1 MRKYLSIFFVVLLCL
16 FSILPTRIK
25 ADEVEDEVVET
36 EEVVEEVPNDEV
48 LPDEVLTDE
57 VLPEVS
63 EEEEFETFKEE
74 VQEYLGE
81 YLEQSM
87 VAKIISWA
95 VDAGVLA
102 ALFFVYRKYSKY
114 KHTTIEDLMKMFET
128 KMEKWLKEKT
138 DELSKEQIAKI
149 TNAVNELEKSNE
161 TIMKVLVLMQD
172 NTAKGKAALIEYLG
186 SKTESEEVKQ
196 AVEVVNE
203 KLIEKERKDEEV
215 KDAVKNDYV
224 KLY

>member
-25 ADEVEDEVVET
+25 AEEVEDEVVET
-36 EEVVEEVPNDEV
+36 EEVVEEIEEVPNE
-48 LPDEVLTDE
+48 EVLTDE

-63 EEEEFETFKEE
+63 EEEEFETFKEK
-74 VQEYLGE
+74 VTEYLGE

-87 VAKIISWA
+87 VAKIITWA
-95 VDAGVLA
+95 IDAGVLA

-114 KHTTIEDLMKMFET
+114 KHTTIEDMLAMFREQ
-128 KMEKWLKEKT
+128 MEKWLKEKT
-138 DELSKEQIAKI
+138 DELSKEQITKI

-186 SKTESEEVKQ
+186 SKTESEEVKK

-203 KLIEKERKDEEV
+203 KLVEKERKDEEV

>member
-25 ADEVEDEVVET
+25 AEEVEDEVVET
-36 EEVVEEVPNDEV
+36 EEVLEESEEIEEVPNEEV
-48 LPDEVLTDE
+48 
-57 VLPEVS
+57 EVS
-63 EEEEFETFKEE
+63 EEEEFETFKEK
-74 VQEYLGE
+74 VTEYLGE

-87 VAKIISWA
+87 VAKVITWA
-95 VDAGVLA
+95 IDAGVLA

-114 KHTTIEDLMKMFET
+114 KHTTIEDLMKMFEV

-203 KLIEKERKDEEV
+203 KLVEKERKDEEV